1 MGTTMWYLQRATSVF
16 ILLYIMYIF
25 FGYLIYPY
33 SENGSLWFNDIRSIQ
48 MKIFT
53 ILFVISLFIH
63 SVQGLKAVEDDY
75 LSERTLGFVSTDLAN
90 FSKVFRFIY
99 RFFIALVIFVLT
111 YVLIFN
117 YLNLYNYYYYF
128 LS

>member
-1 MGTTMWYLQRATSVF
+1 MGTAMWYLQRATSVF

-25 FGYLIYPY
+25 YGYLIYPY

-63 SVQGLKAVEDDY
+63 SVQGKAVEDDY

-90 FSKVFRFIY
+90 FSKIFRFIY

-117 YLNLYNYYYYF
+117 YLM
-128 LS
+128 S

>member
-1 MGTTMWYLQRATSVF
+1 MGTTMWFLQRATSVF

-25 FGYLIYPY
+25 YGYLIYPY

-90 FSKVFRFIY
+90 FSKIFRFIY

-117 YLNLYNYYYYF
+117 YLM
-128 LS
+128 S

>member
-1 MGTTMWYLQRATSVF
+1 MGTFLWLVQRFSSLIILSYILF
-16 ILLYIMYIF
+16 ILISYF
-25 FGYLIYPY
+25 VKPY
-33 SENGSLWFNDIRSIQ
+33 HIDAQVWFSDINSIQ

-63 SVQGLKAVEDDY
+63 SIQGLKAVEDDY

-90 FSKVFRFIY
+90 FSKIFRFIY

-117 YLNLYNYYYYF
+117 YLM
-128 LS
+128 S

>member
-1 MGTTMWYLQRATSVF
+1 MGTAMWYLQRATSVF

-25 FGYLIYPY
+25 YGYLIYPY

-90 FSKVFRFIY
+90 FSKYFVSFIDS
-99 RFFIALVIFVLT
+99 LL
-111 YVLIFN
+111 L
-117 YLNLYNYYYYF
+117 
-128 LS
+128 

>member
-16 ILLYIMYIF
+16 ILLYIMYILY
-25 FGYLIYPY
+25 GYLIYPY
-33 SENGSLWFNDIRSIQ
+33 SENGSLWFDDIRSIQ

-53 ILFVISLFIH
+53 SLFVISLFIH

-90 FSKVFRFIY
+90 FSKIFRFIY

-117 YLNLYNYYYYF
+117 YLM
-128 LS
+128 S